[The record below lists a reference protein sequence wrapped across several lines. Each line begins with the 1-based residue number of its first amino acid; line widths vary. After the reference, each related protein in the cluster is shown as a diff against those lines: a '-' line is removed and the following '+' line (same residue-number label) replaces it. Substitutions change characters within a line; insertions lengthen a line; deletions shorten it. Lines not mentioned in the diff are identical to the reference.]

1 MEEAIRL
8 FNEKFGHFGELQIYF
23 APGRVNLI
31 GEHTDYNGGFV
42 FPCALTVGTY
52 AVARKRIDGKIRM
65 FSKNFSDLGVLEVNI
80 DRLQY
85 DSNHSWAN
93 YPKGVIDTFQRHGS
107 WIEKGFDVVYLGN
120 IPNKA
125 GLSSSA
131 SIELVTAV
139 LLNDLFHLN
148 LDMLT
153 MVKLSQQAENRYI
166 GVNCGIMDQFAIGM
180 GKKDHAILLDCQTL
194 DYTYSPVMLADLE
207 LIIANTNKSRG
218 LADSKYN
225 ERRKECEL
233 ALADLQT
240 VLSVNSLG
248 EVSVGEFESYKTHI
262 KSDTFR
268 KRAKHAVYENDR
280 TKQAVQKMKNG
291 DMEGLGLL
299 MNQSHLSLRDDYEVS
314 SKELNLLVEAAW
326 KEGAIGAR
334 MTGAGFGGCTINI
347 IEKQNV
353 NSFMENV
360 GGIYY
365 ENFGIQADFYQVQI
379 GSGARKIS

>member
-8 FNEKFGHFGELQIYF
+8 FNEKFGHFGELEIYF

-52 AVARKRIDGKIRM
+52 AVARKRSDGKIRM
-65 FSKNFSDLGVLEVNI
+65 FSKNFSELGVLEVKI
-80 DRLQY
+80 GHLQY

-107 WIEKGFDVVYLGN
+107 LIEKGFDVVYLGN

-139 LLNDLFHLN
+139 LLNDLFRLN

-153 MVKLSQQAENRYI
+153 MVKLSQQAENWYI

-194 DYTYSPVMLADLE
+194 DYTYCPVMLADLE

-225 ERRKECEL
+225 ERRTECEL

-248 EVSVGEFESYKTHI
+248 EVSVREFEAYKTLI

-291 DMEGLGLL
+291 DMAGLGLL

-314 SKELNLLVEAAW
+314 SKELDLLVEAAW

-353 NSFMENV
+353 NSFKENV